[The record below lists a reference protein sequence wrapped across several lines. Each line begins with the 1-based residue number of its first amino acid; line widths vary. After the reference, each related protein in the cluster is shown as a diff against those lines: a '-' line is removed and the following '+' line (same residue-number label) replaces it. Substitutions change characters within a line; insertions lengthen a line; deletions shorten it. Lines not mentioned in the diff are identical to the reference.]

1 MKKYLSLHLMLMV
14 FSLGEVCSKLASM
27 QDYFSFPFIL
37 FYGLLLLSLA
47 FYAIMWQ
54 QFLKVMP
61 LTTAYANK
69 SVIVLWG
76 MIWGSLIFK
85 EQITW
90 NMLLGGIIIMI
101 GVYLMVCEDEE

>member
-1 MKKYLSLHLMLMV
+1 MKKYIYLHLMLMV
-14 FSLGEVCSKLASM
+14 FSLGEVCSKLAST
-27 QDYFSFPFIL
+27 QEFLSVPFFL

-47 FYAIMWQ
+47 FYAVMWQ

-69 SVIVLWG
+69 SVIIIWG
-76 MIWGSLIFK
+76 MIWGSVIFGEK
-85 EQITW
+85 ITW
-90 NMLLGGIIIMI
+90 NMILGALIIMI

>member
-1 MKKYLSLHLMLMV
+1 
-14 FSLGEVCSKLASM
+14 
-27 QDYFSFPFIL
+27 
-37 FYGLLLLSLA
+37 
-47 FYAIMWQ
+47 MWQ

-90 NMLLGGIIIMI
+90 NILLGGIIIMI